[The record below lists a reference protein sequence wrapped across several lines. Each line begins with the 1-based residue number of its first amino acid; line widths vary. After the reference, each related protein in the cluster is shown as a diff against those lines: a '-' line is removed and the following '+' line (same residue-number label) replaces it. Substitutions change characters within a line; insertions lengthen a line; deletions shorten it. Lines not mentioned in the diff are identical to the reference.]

1 MNKYEL
7 FPGIYSN
14 NGQTEALDLISSFL
28 RSDQKVFL
36 LNGAGGTGKT
46 TIIKKI
52 LEDYPNKKWAG
63 VTVSHKAKKVLGKS
77 IGEDKVMT
85 IASALSIKLN
95 EQTGEFS
102 PDVNKRKKGEIP
114 INKLNLIIV
123 DECSM
128 LSDGIIA
135 EFKLFKKPHAKII
148 FIGDISQL
156 PPIGQ
161 ERISSIFSLP
171 NQYTLTE
178 KMRQAATSPII
189 KIGELIGENQKL
201 SKPLLRCLSIENRI
215 NQYDEESDSSV
226 IFESDED
233 FVLTEFVKD
242 FKKANGNV
250 NYVKAVTFN
259 NEKHNS
265 SQSVKNLNQKIRK
278 KIWGERSSEQFVI
291 GEMLT
296 SYDSLGNGKE
306 IIFNNSEDFT
316 VEGIEY
322 CKNVRIEA
330 SAYCFKSAKSVFLD
344 DIKPKKK
351 EVSTV
356 FQSLAGDNSEAGEP
370 TFYDLVLLDL
380 IDEQGLFYG
389 RIPVVAESSRKQYEE
404 DLAKLWKYSIPLAYA
419 LQNQFANLQYAYA
432 ITSTKSQ
439 GSTYINTY
447 VFEDNILGSTNGGTV
462 LAKNQALYVAVSRPR
477 KKLVIVSE
485 YNSSKPPVIK
495 EKEDVF
501 TISKTDS
508 ILAHIKQHGSDEP
521 LNTITDSGFT
531 TMSEIVAMLVYRSQ
545 VGIGKHSI
553 EIHNITTGKSRGITK
568 TIK

>member
-7 FPGIYSN
+7 FPDIYAN
-14 NGQTEALDLISSFL
+14 EGQEKALDLIFSFL
-28 RSDQKVFL
+28 RSDEKVFL

-46 TIIKKI
+46 TLIKKV
-52 LEDYPNKKWAG
+52 LEDYPNSKWG
-63 VTVSHKAKKVLGKS
+63 GITVSHKAKKVLGKS
-77 IGEDKVMT
+77 IGEDHVMT

-102 PDVNKRKKGEIP
+102 PDVNKRANNIIP
-114 INKLNLIIV
+114 INKMNLVIV

-128 LSDGIIA
+128 LSDALIA

-148 FIGDISQL
+148 FIGDIAQL

-178 KMRQAATSPII
+178 KMRQAVTSPII
-189 KIGELIGENQKL
+189 NIGTVIAENQKL
-201 SKPLLRCLSIENRI
+201 SEPLLRCIPIENRI

-226 IFESDED
+226 IFESSED
-233 FVLTEFVKD
+233 AALNEFVKD
-242 FKKANGNV
+242 FRKANGNV

-316 VEGIEY
+316 IAGIEHR
-322 CKNVRIEA
+322 KNVRIEA
-330 SAYCFKSAKSVFLD
+330 SAYCFKSSKSVFLD

-351 EVSTV
+351 EVSDV
-356 FQSLAGDNSEAGEP
+356 FLALAEDNSEAGEP
-370 TFYDLVLLDL
+370 TFYDLVFLDL
-380 IDEQGLFYG
+380 IDEEGDFYK
-389 RIPVVAESSRKQYEE
+389 RIPVVAESSKKQYEE

-432 ITSTKSQ
+432 ITSTKAQ

-485 YNSSKPPVIK
+485 YNSTKPPVIK

-508 ILAHIKQHGSDEP
+508 ILAHIKQYGSDES
-521 LNTITDSGFT
+521 LNTIKDSGFT
-531 TMSEIVAMLVYRSQ
+531 TMSEIVQMLVYRSQ
-545 VGIGKHSI
+545 VGIGKYSI
-553 EIHNITTGKSRGITK
+553 EIHNTTTGKSRGLTK
-568 TIK
+568 IIK

>member
-77 IGEDKVMT
+77 IGEKMVMT

-114 INKLNLIIV
+114 INKMNLVIV

-128 LSDGIIA
+128 LSDAMIA

-148 FIGDISQL
+148 FIGDVSQL

-178 KMRQAATSPII
+178 KMRQAKTSPII
-189 KIGELIGENQKL
+189 NIGELIGENQKL
-201 SKPLLRCLSIENRI
+201 PLPLLRCIPIENRI

-226 IFESDED
+226 IFENSED
-233 FVLTEFVKD
+233 FALTEFVRD
-242 FKKANGNV
+242 FRKANGNV

-278 KIWGERSSEQFVI
+278 KIWRERSSEQFVI

-316 VEGIEY
+316 IAGIEHR
-322 CKNVRIEA
+322 KNVRIEA
-330 SAYCFKSAKSVFLD
+330 SAYCFKSGKSVFLD

-356 FQSLAGDNSEAGEP
+356 FQALAEDNSEAGEP
-370 TFYDLVLLDL
+370 TFYDLVFLDL
-380 IDEQGLFYG
+380 IDEEGDFYK
-389 RIPVVAESSRKQYEE
+389 RIPVVAESSKKQYEE

-432 ITSTKSQ
+432 ITSTKAQ

-447 VFEDNILGSTNGGTV
+447 VFEDNILGSTNGGTI

-485 YNSSKPPVIK
+485 YNSTKPPVIK

-508 ILAHIKQHGSDEP
+508 ITAFIMYHGSNES
-521 LNTITDSGFT
+521 LNTIKDSGFT
-531 TMSEIVAMLVYRSQ
+531 TMSEIVQMLIYRSQ
-545 VGIGKHSI
+545 VGIGKYSI
-553 EIHNITTGKSRGITK
+553 EIHNTTTGKSRGVTK
-568 TIK
+568 IIK